1 MNVSLWAISIGTLV
15 ALLLVLY
22 VPPLTRLFHFSAVHP
37 SDIFT
42 AVTAGCL
49 GVLWFEA
56 LKLVTGKRLH
66 HNPAE
71 AGK

>member
-1 MNVSLWAISIGTLV
+1 MNTSLWAIAIGTFV

-22 VPPLTRLFHFSAVHP
+22 VPLLTGLFHFSAVHP
-37 SDIFT
+37 SDMFI
-42 AVTAGCL
+42 AVPAGCL

-66 HNPAE
+66 HGPAE
-71 AGK
+71 VGK